1 MSTSAILFSG
11 LPNSSEGTQ
20 TITFHELSTS
30 SQVHQL
36 KSPANAAF
44 GLSSTVQ
51 NAGLPPRKTLACL
64 PSTNSLGS
72 TVLTISGKDGRNG
85 ILLWSTLAGK
95 PTPSHRLI
103 PPGRVIVVALSPS
116 GTYLASGSADGVI
129 MLWEL
134 STGTLLASFDGHYK
148 SVTCLAFSDDEA
160 ALVSASEDSMC
171 SVWSIPTLVDEAFDS
186 NLSHTPYSIFS
197 DHTLPISDLFISKGC
212 FPDLRIFT
220 ASLDQT
226 IKIWSPLYPSSPLL
240 STFAVPGPAHHL
252 AVDPL
257 ERFIIVSYATMLKN
271 ESQEPQQANGT
282 ASQPQQ
288 SSTIPA
294 STLKI
299 IPLFSRPS
307 HAAPQGGV
315 SRVHGP
321 SGLVQQTESGNE
333 EVSYTSPRS
342 TQITAL
348 HLPSPIVSS
357 SVVLCG
363 LSNGKVVHLSMPSL
377 QPLGQTVPHPNAAGE
392 AKDPVVY
399 LSTFARPADL
409 LSSSVADALSGPDH
423 SGSSSVSPRPVGVL
437 GRVVGKNGDPQR
449 GSVPLQAGQPQ
460 RACRE
465 LCTMLKIEQV
475 DEHALNQDDPFSLPS
490 REPRPDSTSSALHSL
505 PDHSL
510 VHSHQPAVGDH
521 QLKSQ
526 TDSIE
531 KLTAETVHL
540 KAQLKQALAFNDS
553 LWAGIVDGTLAFK
566 ESALPPS

>member
-1 MSTSAILFSG
+1 MATSAIVFSG
-11 LPNSSEGTQ
+11 LPGSVEGSQ
-20 TITFHELSTS
+20 TLSFHELSTS

-36 KSPANAAF
+36 KTAPNAAF
-44 GLSSTVQ
+44 SLSGTTSQ
-51 NAGLPPRKTLACL
+51 SGAGLPPRKTVACL

-72 TVLTISGKDGRNG
+72 TILSISGRDGRNG
-85 ILLWSTLAGK
+85 ILLWSSLAAK

-103 PPGRVIVVALSPS
+103 PAGRVIVVSLSPS
-116 GTYLASGSADGVI
+116 GTYLATGSADGLIV
-129 MLWEL
+129 LWEL

-171 SVWSIPTLVDEAFDS
+171 SVWSIPTLVDEALDS

-197 DHTLPISDLFISKGC
+197 DHTLPISDLCISRGC

-252 AVDPL
+252 AIDPL

-271 ESQEPQQANGT
+271 EAEESANDTT
-282 ASQPQQ
+282 AAQPQQ
-288 SSTIPA
+288 STAIPA
-294 STLKI
+294 STVRI

-307 HAAPQGGV
+307 HSATQGGV

-321 SGLVQQTESGNE
+321 GGLVQQIESGDQ
-333 EVSYTSPRS
+333 EVTYTSPRS

-363 LSNGKVVHLSMPSL
+363 LSNGKIVHLSMPSL
-377 QPLGQTVPHPNAAGE
+377 QPLGQTVPHPNATGDV
-392 AKDPVVY
+392 KDPVVY
-399 LSTFARPADL
+399 MNTFARPVDL
-409 LSSSVADALSGPDH
+409 LSSSAADALSGPDLA
-423 SGSSSVSPRPVGVL
+423 GSSVISPRPVGVL
-437 GRVVGKNGDPQR
+437 GRVVGRNGDPQR
-449 GSVPLQAGQPQ
+449 GPGSLQASHTQQ
-460 RACRE
+460 ACRE
-465 LCTMLKIEQV
+465 MYTMLKIEQASDPGLV
-475 DEHALNQDDPFSLPS
+475 EDDPFSLPS
-490 REPRPDSTSSALHSL
+490 RETRPDNSALHAL
-505 PDHSL
+505 PDHS
-510 VHSHQPAVGDH
+510 HQSIVQDH
-521 QLKSQ
+521 QQNSQ

-531 KLTAETVHL
+531 KLTAETSHL

-553 LWAGIVDGTLAFK
+553 LWAGIVDGTLTFK
-566 ESALPPS
+566 EGTLPPT

>member
-129 MLWEL
+129 MLWE
-134 STGTLLASFDGHYK
+134 
-148 SVTCLAFSDDEA
+148 
-160 ALVSASEDSMC
+160 
-171 SVWSIPTLVDEAFDS
+171 
-186 NLSHTPYSIFS
+186 
-197 DHTLPISDLFISKGC
+197 
-212 FPDLRIFT
+212 
-220 ASLDQT
+220 
-226 IKIWSPLYPSSPLL
+226 IWSPLYPSSPLL